1 MSTLQTVRARAL
13 TATLLIVAAL
23 AAGCR
28 TTGARSP
35 ETEAALETFYTDW
48 EAEIV
53 DEMAR
58 LGDDD
63 VERLRDVWPRA
74 AFEGATRDVLDVL
87 AAEATLR
94 PFVRR
99 LRRFLQNYPS
109 NPVQNQMRTETV
121 DRRMWHIL
129 VDTVNAQ
136 LRERPL

>member
-1 MSTLQTVRARAL
+1 MKIPRTVGARAL
-13 TATLLIVAAL
+13 TATLLIVVAL
-23 AAGCR
+23 AAACR
-28 TTGARSP
+28 TTDARS

-63 VERLRDVWPRA
+63 VARLRDVWPRA

-99 LRRFLQNYPS
+99 LRRFIQNYPS
-109 NPVQNQMRTETV
+109 NPVQYQMRTETV